1 VGAAAFRGRGI
12 GMTYALQNSS
22 VTLNPDTNEL
32 RTFTGVYGQAA
43 LVLGKV
49 QVAAGG
55 GVAAAD
61 QLTSDRMNP
70 QVSVIHQQIGVSAA
84 VYYHLTDAVVLGA
97 DYFRFMARWYGAP
110 TSTTDFTLLPGE
122 KQDLNF
128 INAGVT
134 YHW

>member
-1 VGAAAFRGRGI
+1 
-12 GMTYALQNSS
+12 
-22 VTLNPDTNEL
+22 
-32 RTFTGVYGQAA
+32 
-43 LVLGKV
+43 VLGKL
-49 QVAAGG
+49 QLAAGA

-61 QLTSDRMNP
+61 QLTSDRINANL
-70 QVSVIHQQIGVSAA
+70 SVIHQQIGVSAA
-84 VYYHLTDAVVLGA
+84 IYYHLTDAVVLGL

-110 TSTTDFTLLPGE
+110 RSTTDFTLLPGE

>member
-1 VGAAAFRGRGI
+1 
-12 GMTYALQNSS
+12 M
-22 VTLNPDTNEL
+22 
-32 RTFTGVYGQAA
+32 
-43 LVLGKV
+43 LGKV
-49 QVAAGG
+49 HLAAGG

-61 QLTSDRMNP
+61 QLSSDRINTNM
-70 QVSVIHQQIGVSAA
+70 SVIHQQIGVSAA
-84 VYYHLTDAVVLGA
+84 LYYDVTDSVVLGL

-110 TSTTDFTLLPGE
+110 RADFSLLPGE

>member
-1 VGAAAFRGRGI
+1 
-12 GMTYALQNSS
+12 MTYALQNTS
-22 VTLNPDTNEL
+22 VSLNTTTNEL
-32 RTFTGVYGQAA
+32 RTFTGVYGQGA
-43 LVLGKV
+43 LVFGKV
-49 QVAAGG
+49 HLAAGA

-61 QLTSDRMNP
+61 QLSSDRINTGL
-70 QVSVIHQQIGVSAA
+70 SVIHRQIGVSAA
-84 VYYHLTDAVVLGA
+84 VYYSLSDSVVLGL

-110 TSTTDFTLLPGE
+110 RAGDFALLTGE